1 MINIAIVDDNR
12 VDLNEEVQ
20 ITEEYFRKKGLLCRV
35 EPFEDPDW
43 MIRGL
48 KEEQYDIYIMD
59 IRMEKMDGIE
69 AAKRIRAEYPE
80 PIIIFA
86 TNYQE
91 YAIEAYKVNTW
102 RYIQKRKL
110 KEKLTEAYDALM
122 PRLLEQENEVYVIE
136 KKSNVEKIF
145 YDDIYYMEK
154 DERYTVIHCRNGQK
168 KRVRKAIGDVYQELA
183 TEEFIRLSKGF
194 IVNLRHV
201 MSMQDHCILLR
212 NGETVVVGASK
223 LTEVRKRIASYWRRR
238 G

>member
-91 YAIEAYKVNTW
+91 YAIEAYEVNTW

-110 KEKLTEAYDALM
+110 KEKLTEAYDALL

-223 LTEVRKRIASYWRRR
+223 LTKVRKRIASYWRRR

>member
-35 EPFEDPDW
+35 EPFEYPDW
-43 MIRGL
+43 MIRGI

-69 AAKRIRAEYPE
+69 AAKKIRAEYPE

-86 TNYQE
+86 TNYPE
-91 YAIEAYKVNTW
+91 YAIDAYEVNTW
-102 RYIQKRKL
+102 RYIQKKKL
-110 KEKLTEAYDALM
+110 KEKLTEAYDALL

-154 DERYTVIHCRNGQK
+154 DDRYTVIHCRNGQK
-168 KRVRKAIGDVYQELA
+168 KRVRKAISEVYEELA

-201 MSMQDHCILLR
+201 MSMQNHRILLR

-223 LTEVRKRIASYWRRR
+223 LTEVRKQIAAYWRRR

>member
-69 AAKRIRAEYPE
+69 AAKKIRAEYPE

-91 YAIEAYKVNTW
+91 YAIEAYEVNTW

-110 KEKLTEAYDALM
+110 KEKLTEAYDALL

>member
-91 YAIEAYKVNTW
+91 YAIEAYEVNTW

-110 KEKLTEAYDALM
+110 KEKLTEAYDALL

>member
-1 MINIAIVDDNR
+1 
-12 VDLNEEVQ
+12 
-20 ITEEYFRKKGLLCRV
+20 
-35 EPFEDPDW
+35 
-43 MIRGL
+43 
-48 KEEQYDIYIMD
+48 
-59 IRMEKMDGIE
+59 MDGIE

-91 YAIEAYKVNTW
+91 YAIEAYEVNTW

-110 KEKLTEAYDALM
+110 KEKLTEAYDALL

-201 MSMQDHCILLR
+201 MSMQDHCILFR

>member
-91 YAIEAYKVNTW
+91 YAIEAYEVNTW

-110 KEKLTEAYDALM
+110 KEKLTEAYDALL

-154 DERYTVIHCRNGQK
+154 DDRYTVIHCRNGQK
-168 KRVRKAIGDVYQELA
+168 KRVRKAISEVYEELA

-201 MSMQDHCILLR
+201 MSMQNHRILLR

>member
-43 MIRGL
+43 MIRGI

-69 AAKRIRAEYPE
+69 AAKKIRAEYPE

-91 YAIEAYKVNTW
+91 YAIEAYEVNTW

-110 KEKLTEAYDALM
+110 KEKLTEAYDALL

-201 MSMQDHCILLR
+201 MAMQDHCILLR
-212 NGETVVVGASK
+212 SGETILVGASK
-223 LTEVRKRIASYWRRR
+223 LTEVRKQIAAYWRRR

>member
-20 ITEEYFRKKGLLCRV
+20 ITEEYFRKKGLLCRM

-43 MIRGL
+43 MIRAL

-69 AAKRIRAEYPE
+69 AAKKIRAEYPE

-86 TNYQE
+86 TNYPE
-91 YAIEAYKVNTW
+91 YAIDAYEVNTW
-102 RYIQKRKL
+102 RYIQKKKL
-110 KEKLTEAYDALM
+110 KEKLTEAYDALL

-154 DERYTVIHCRNGQK
+154 DDRYTVIHCRNGQK
-168 KRVRKAIGDVYQELA
+168 KRVRKAISEVYEELA

-201 MSMQDHCILLR
+201 MSMQNHRILLR

-223 LTEVRKRIASYWRRR
+223 LTEIRKRIASYWRRR

>member
-91 YAIEAYKVNTW
+91 YAIEAYEVNTW

-110 KEKLTEAYDALM
+110 KEKLTEAYDALL

-201 MSMQDHCILLR
+201 MSMQNHRILLR

>member
-91 YAIEAYKVNTW
+91 YAIEAYEVNTW

-110 KEKLTEAYDALM
+110 KEKLTEAYDALL

-223 LTEVRKRIASYWRRR
+223 LTEVRKRIAAYWRRR

>member
-35 EPFEDPDW
+35 EPFESPDW
-43 MIRGL
+43 MIRGI

-69 AAKRIRAEYPE
+69 AAKKIRAEYPE

-86 TNYQE
+86 TNYPE
-91 YAIEAYKVNTW
+91 YAIDAYEVNTW
-102 RYIQKRKL
+102 RYIQKKKL
-110 KEKLTEAYDALM
+110 KKKLTEAYDALL
-122 PRLLEQENEVYVIE
+122 PHLLEQENEVYVIE

-154 DERYTVIHCRNGQK
+154 DDRYTMIHCRNGQK
-168 KRVRKAIGDVYQELA
+168 KRVRKATVKFMRNWPQKNSSDSV
-183 TEEFIRLSKGF
+183 KGF
-194 IVNLRHV
+194 IVNPAPCDVHAE
-201 MSMQDHCILLR
+201 SSHS
-212 NGETVVVGASK
+212 AS
-223 LTEVRKRIASYWRRR
+223 
-238 G
+238 